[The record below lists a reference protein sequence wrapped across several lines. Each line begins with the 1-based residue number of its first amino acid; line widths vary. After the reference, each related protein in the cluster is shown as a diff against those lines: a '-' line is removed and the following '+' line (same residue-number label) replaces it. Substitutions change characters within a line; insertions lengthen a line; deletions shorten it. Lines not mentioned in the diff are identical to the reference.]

1 MRHVKLAGIFAILT
15 MTFSGVLFA
24 LYDRLVQGTV
34 EARNFFL
41 VSILSFLSGF
51 LAYFAVVT
59 TGVYESV

>member
-41 VSILSFLSGF
+41 VSMLSFLSGF

>member
-1 MRHVKLAGIFAILT
+1 MRHIKLAGIFAILT

-41 VSILSFLSGF
+41 VSMLSFLSGF

>member
-1 MRHVKLAGIFAILT
+1 MRHVKLAGIFAMLT

-24 LYDRLVQGTV
+24 LYDRLVQGTL